1 MLGQTEF
8 LDDIQGL
15 IQGEVGQFLQLKSQL
30 QEMSRSPILTISDK
44 SAQLMV
50 VQNQLESELAGAI
63 EKSKSG
69 NLSDSISATGFFAL
83 MEKQIYDVRNLR
95 EEYIGLGDS
104 AKASFFGGIPDWLLY
119 AGGAFI
125 ILKVL
130 MKKRKK

>member
-8 LDDIQGL
+8 LTEVQGL

-30 QEMSRSPILTISDK
+30 QEMSRSPVLTISDK

-63 EKSKSG
+63 EKSQSG
-69 NLSDSISATGFFAL
+69 NLSDSISATGFFAM
-83 MEKQIYDVRNLR
+83 MEKQIYDVGNLR
-95 EEYIGLGDS
+95 EEYVSLGDS
-104 AKASFFGGIPDWLLY
+104 AKASFLSSIPNWILY

-125 ILKVL
+125 LLKII
-130 MKKRKK
+130 KRRKK